1 MMTNNNDCGE
11 DQTMIDTLA
20 VANTLKLDGCSKP
33 QGEGMTKMLGKLTGD
48 LATKADLDNAMRD
61 FLREMKLWFGGAL
74 IVTVAAVG
82 TIVALVVNVSTL
94 TGSP

>member
-1 MMTNNNDCGE
+1 
-11 DQTMIDTLA
+11 MI
-20 VANTLKLDGCSKP
+20 
-33 QGEGMTKMLGKLTGD
+33 KMLSKLTGD

-61 FLREMKLWFGGAL
+61 FLREMKLWIGGAL
-74 IVTVAAVG
+74 IVTVAAVV

>member
-1 MMTNNNDCGE
+1 
-11 DQTMIDTLA
+11 MI
-20 VANTLKLDGCSKP
+20 
-33 QGEGMTKMLGKLTGD
+33 KMLSKLTGD

-61 FLREMKLWFGGAL
+61 FLREMKLWIGGAL

-82 TIVALVVNVSTL
+82 AIVALVVNVSTL

>member
-1 MMTNNNDCGE
+1 
-11 DQTMIDTLA
+11 
-20 VANTLKLDGCSKP
+20 
-33 QGEGMTKMLGKLTGD
+33 MTKMLSKLTGD

-61 FLREMKLWFGGAL
+61 FLREMKLWIGGAL
-74 IVTVAAVG
+74 IVTVAAVV

>member
-1 MMTNNNDCGE
+1 
-11 DQTMIDTLA
+11 MIDTHA
-20 VANTLKLDGCSKP
+20 VAEKLNLDGCRKP
-33 QGEGMTKMLGKLTGD
+33 QGEGMIKMLSKLTGD

-61 FLREMKLWFGGAL
+61 FLREMKLWIGGAL
-74 IVTVAAVG
+74 IVTVAAVV

>member
-1 MMTNNNDCGE
+1 
-11 DQTMIDTLA
+11 MIPTLSPKK
-20 VANTLKLDGCSKP
+20 LKLDGCSKP
-33 QGEGMTKMLGKLTGD
+33 QGEGMTKMLSKLTGD

-61 FLREMKLWFGGAL
+61 FLREMKLWIGGAL
-74 IVTVAAVG
+74 IVTVAAVV